1 MSYFVRTKYV
11 FVFTLFSLINMN
23 EIINQG
29 WFRMYPEAGL
39 VPEAP
44 GAPFP

>member
-1 MSYFVRTKYV
+1 MSDFVRTKYV

-29 WFRMYPEAGL
+29 WFRMYPEAGP
-39 VPEAP
+39 VSEAL
-44 GAPFP
+44 GASFP